1 MTVKQLQKLLKPL
14 PPNMEVTMS
23 LNSDTDLIASVC
35 RENSQVQEAE
45 VGDEIERILFLVP
58 CSCHIETNQI
68 EVVDNPN

>member
-1 MTVKQLQKLLKPL
+1 MTVKQLRKLLKPL
-14 PPNMEVTMS
+14 SDNMEVMMP

-68 EVVDNPN
+68 EVVENPN